1 MLLFALIQFSLEDAN
16 ILRLERKHTNSH
28 VASLES
34 DFFSGS
40 AYGRLASTAI
50 FESLLFIVSSE
61 GRLLPSDCVCLDI
74 FDIQSVSVLVAAD
87 YKYLQV
93 KYLSSFKSDC
103 LIIYFEDEFQI
114 GFRIDLLASLFAART
129 VNFHTCRHIA
139 DQRMQRIESRPGR
152 KLGD

>member
-1 MLLFALIQFSLEDAN
+1 MLSFALIQFSLEDAN
-16 ILRLERKHTNSH
+16 ILRLERKHTSSP

-61 GRLLPSDCVCLDI
+61 GRLLSSECLCLDI
-74 FDIQSVSVLVAAD
+74 FYSQSVSVLVAAG

-93 KYLSSFKSDC
+93 KYPSRSEIDC
-103 LIIYFEDEFQI
+103 LVTYLEEDFPFS
-114 GFRIDLLASLFAART
+114 FRIDLPASLFAPRI
-129 VNFHTCRHIA
+129 VQFQTCRHIA
-139 DQRMQRIESRPGR
+139 DWRMQRI
-152 KLGD
+152 

>member
-1 MLLFALIQFSLEDAN
+1 MLSFALIQFSLEDAN

-34 DFFSGS
+34 DFFSGC

-61 GRLLPSDCVCLDI
+61 GRLLTSECLCLDI

-87 YKYLQV
+87 YKYLRV
-93 KYLSSFKSDC
+93 KYPSISEIDC
-103 LIIYFEDEFQI
+103 VAVYFEEDFSFS
-114 GFRIDLLASLFAART
+114 FRIELPASLFSRIIH
-129 VNFHTCRHIA
+129 FPTCRYIA
-139 DQRMQRIESRPGR
+139 DRRVQRS
-152 KLGD
+152 